1 MRLFDDKFKELKR
14 AGEPRYRSPKSVQE
28 TIEIRNISES
38 GIFELE
44 RGHFSKSY
52 LFEDINYVTTNDE
65 EQIDIFER
73 YCRLLNSLDVTF
85 KITINNKNKDMVHLK
100 E

>member
-44 RGHFSKSY
+44 RGIFQKAIY
-52 LFEDINYVTTNDE
+52 L
-65 EQIDIFER
+65 
-73 YCRLLNSLDVTF
+73 
-85 KITINNKNKDMVHLK
+85 KISIM
-100 E
+100 